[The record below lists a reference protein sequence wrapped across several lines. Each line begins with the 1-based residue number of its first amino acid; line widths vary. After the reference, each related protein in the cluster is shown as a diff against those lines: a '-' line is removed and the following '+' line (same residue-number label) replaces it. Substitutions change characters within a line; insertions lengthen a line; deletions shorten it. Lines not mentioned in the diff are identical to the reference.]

1 MTMAGFR
8 GWYEDRL
15 EGEIQSFLAGVDI
28 LLWPSYQYMDT
39 LEARITRGEIPM
51 ERLDDAVGRVWAMK
65 ERFGLLSP
73 DRKLLR
79 ALTADEQ
86 KDIKKASREIT
97 ESSITLVRDI
107 DKKLPLSPEKDKKIL
122 LVAVTP
128 VAKKG
133 NDRETSRPKSTIGLF
148 SLWHVIRIL
157 LSARCS
163 YGMMKHN
170 RFGRPMRW
178 IKRRSLSFLWEAPM

>member
-1 MTMAGFR
+1 
-8 GWYEDRL
+8 
-15 EGEIQSFLAGVDI
+15 
-28 LLWPSYQYMDT
+28 
-39 LEARITRGEIPM
+39 
-51 ERLDDAVGRVWAMK
+51 MK

-133 NDRETSRPKSTIGLF
+133 NDRDYTRLLNLKEEFVRKGFDVDFQRNILYENRDGKTSRPKSTIGLF